1 MNCKQCNKE
10 IAEDALF
17 CKDCGHRGPLEEQ
30 KSRVEELKNN
40 LSKSLSNQTR
50 SPIFL
55 VFTICFT
62 LMTLSQIGSIFGG
75 GFKAILPSIF
85 MIIGTIALWTS
96 YGAKDNASLVKK
108 IKRASIYDGYMNVYY
123 TIITII
129 LILVMV
135 AAIVLVSIPYMM
147 TPGELDWGSFLKT
160 ILIVAGVMVVA
171 LIIVT
176 NIHKIYRNRRVFFLA
191 LNHYAE
197 TGEYN
202 VEKAPVV
209 GSYIVAIWSFF
220 GGIASFLTSVL
231 SSLLMSALAGILD
244 GAGDSMGGS
253 IDQIFEIIEKL
264 LVSNSIASILSG
276 VSGIVLGGYYL
287 LSAIWIS
294 KTHKALLAANEA
306 VKVENTKLA
315 ALEASTADAIKAY
328 EAEQAAK
335 ARREKEA
342 AEAAERQRRQ
352 EEEEEERQRKLE
364 EERARQREAEEAAQK
379 QAQEQQ
385 MMMMQMMQQMMAN
398 MNNNPQK
405 PADSEEKK
413 D

>member
-10 IAEDALF
+10 IAENDLF
-17 CKDCGHRGPLEEQ
+17 CKSCGHRGPLEEQ
-30 KSRVEELKNN
+30 RSRVEELKNN
-40 LSKSLSNQTR
+40 LSKSLATQTH
-50 SPIFL
+50 SPLFL

-62 LMTLSQIGSIFGG
+62 LMTVSQIGSIFGG
-75 GFKAILPSIF
+75 GFKAILPAIF

-108 IKRASIYDGYMNVYY
+108 IKRASIYDGYMNVMY

-135 AAIVLVSIPYMM
+135 AAIVLVSIPYMV
-147 TPGELDWGSFLKT
+147 TPGDIDWGSFLKT

-171 LIIVT
+171 LVIVG

-191 LNHYAE
+191 LNNYAE

-209 GSYIVAIWSFF
+209 GSYIVAIWSIF
-220 GGIASFLTSVL
+220 GGIGSFLTSVL
-231 SSLLMSALAGILD
+231 SSFLMSAAAKILD
-244 GAGDSMGGS
+244 GAGSMGGS
-253 IDQIFEIIEKL
+253 VDQIFEVVEKL

-276 VSGIVLGGYYL
+276 ISGIVLGGYYL

-294 KTHKALLAANEA
+294 KTHKALLAAGES
-306 VKVENTKLA
+306 VKVESSKLA
-315 ALEASTADAIKAY
+315 SIEKATEEAVKAY
-328 EAEQAAK
+328 EAEKAAK

-352 EEEEEERQRKLE
+352 KEEAERQRKLD
-364 EERARQREAEEAAQK
+364 EERARQREEAEAAKK